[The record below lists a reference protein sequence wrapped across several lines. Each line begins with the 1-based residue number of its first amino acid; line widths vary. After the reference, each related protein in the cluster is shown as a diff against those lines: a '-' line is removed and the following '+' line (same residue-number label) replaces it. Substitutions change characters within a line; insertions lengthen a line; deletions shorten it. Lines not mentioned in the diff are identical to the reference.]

1 MKTKEYAELINNG
14 GLDARFEVLYGK
26 ENPEKARARYVK
38 AIKSFE
44 DIYGKENDICLFSV
58 PGRSEISGNHTDH
71 NRGKVIAASVNL
83 DIIAVAAKT
92 DDNTI
97 RLKSRGFD
105 EDTVKLN
112 EALEPCEA
120 KKFRAESLIRGVC
133 RGFSDKAL
141 KTGGFKAYTDSN
153 VFKGSGLSSSAAFE
167 DMVGTILNHFYN
179 DGKIDYITIARISQ
193 FAENV
198 FFGKPSGL
206 MDQVACAS
214 GGFVGIDFNDNNA
227 PKVRRVDFDL
237 KKNGYELIIV
247 NTGGNHANLNDDYA
261 SVPAEM
267 KAVAAFFGKT
277 HLRDVDRSEFEANMK
292 KLREA
297 MKKKGCGDR
306 AVLRAYHF
314 LEENDRVTR
323 QLEALEK
330 GDMDAFL
337 NDVKNSGRSSFCWLQ
352 NIYTCKAPDDQGLS
366 MALMMCEK
374 LLSDKKAAWRVH
386 GGGFAGTVQAF
397 VPEDYSD
404 EFIKKIDDVF
414 GSGSA
419 VKLFVRA
426 DGAVAL

>member
-1 MKTKEYAELINNG
+1 MKSTEYIKFIEDG
-14 GLDARFEVLYGK
+14 SLDARFEELYGK
-26 ENPEKARARYVK
+26 ENIKNARIRYTK
-38 AIKSFE
+38 TINSFE
-44 DIYGKENDICLFSV
+44 ELYGKEDEIFIFSV

-83 DIIAVAAKT
+83 DIIAIVSKT
-92 DDNTI
+92 DDNII

-105 EDTVKLN
+105 EDVVDLAKP
-112 EALEPCEA
+112 LEPDEA
-120 KKFRAESLIRGVC
+120 KKIRAESLIRGVC
-133 RGFSDKAL
+133 CGFADKGM

-167 DMVGTILNHFYN
+167 DMVGTILNYLYN
-179 DGKIDYITIARISQ
+179 NGEVDYITIARISQ

-198 FFGKPSGL
+198 FFGKPCGL

-214 GGFVGIDFNDNNA
+214 GGFVGIDFDNNDA
-227 PKVRRVDFDL
+227 PKVKRVGFDL

-261 SVPAEM
+261 SVPGEM

-277 HLRDVDRSEFEANMK
+277 HLRDVDRNEFESSLK

-297 MKKKGCGDR
+297 MEKKGCGDR
-306 AVLRAYHF
+306 AILRAYHF
-314 LEENDRVTR
+314 FEENDRVTR
-323 QLEALEK
+323 QLEALER
-330 GDMDAFL
+330 GDIDAFL
-337 NDVKNSGRSSFCWLQ
+337 ADVRNSGRSSFCWLQ

-366 MALMMCEK
+366 LALMMCEK

-397 VPEDYSD
+397 VPEDFSD
-404 EFIKKIDDVF
+404 EFIKRIDDVF

-419 VKLFVRA
+419 VKLFVRG